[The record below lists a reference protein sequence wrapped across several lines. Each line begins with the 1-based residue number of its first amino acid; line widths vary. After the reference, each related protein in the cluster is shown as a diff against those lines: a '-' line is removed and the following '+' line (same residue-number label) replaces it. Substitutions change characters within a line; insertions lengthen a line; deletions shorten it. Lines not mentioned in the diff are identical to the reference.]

1 MNVLVEVRG
10 FRRLNNCADVRSSL
24 DLRAGVVEVTAMQSE
39 MRMIMATSFTD
50 RVTAAATRANSL
62 VCIGLDPD
70 LRRFPELLAPLPPGE
85 RIAAFNKAIIDATSD
100 LVCCY
105 KPNLAFY
112 AAHGIAGLEALLET
126 RAAIPADVP
135 VLLDCKVGDIGSTAA
150 AYARAFFDEWGFD
163 GITVNPYLG
172 EDSLAPFLSY
182 EGKGVIIVCKTSNSG
197 GGDFQDLA
205 VGDSTLFETVARR
218 SVEWNANYPASIGLV
233 VGATWPAQLASVRA
247 IAPELPI
254 LLPGV
259 GAQAGD
265 LEGALQAGLDANGGG
280 LLVSSSRGITYA
292 SSGADFA
299 EAARAAAIDL
309 RDAVNALREVSA

>member
-1 MNVLVEVRG
+1 M
-10 FRRLNNCADVRSSL
+10 
-24 DLRAGVVEVTAMQSE
+24 VEVTAMQNE
-39 MRMIMATSFTD
+39 KRTIMVTSFTD
-50 RVTAAATRANSL
+50 RVTSAATRANSL

-70 LRRFPELLAPLPPGE
+70 LRRFPELLGSLAPGE

-100 LVCCY
+100 IVCCY

-163 GITVNPYLG
+163 GITVSPYLG
-172 EDSLAPFLSY
+172 EDSLAPFMSY
-182 EGKGVIIVCKTSNSG
+182 DGKGVIIVCKTSNPGS
-197 GGDFQDLA
+197 GDFQDLS
-205 VGDSTLFETVARR
+205 VGDSTLFESVARR
-218 SVEWNANYPASIGLV
+218 AVEWNANYPASLGLV
-233 VGATWPAQLASVRA
+233 VGATWPEQLATVRA

-259 GAQAGD
+259 GAQEGD

-292 SSGADFA
+292 SSGPDFA
-299 EAARAAAIDL
+299 EAARGAAIDL
-309 RDAVNALREVSA
+309 RDAVNALRQVPA